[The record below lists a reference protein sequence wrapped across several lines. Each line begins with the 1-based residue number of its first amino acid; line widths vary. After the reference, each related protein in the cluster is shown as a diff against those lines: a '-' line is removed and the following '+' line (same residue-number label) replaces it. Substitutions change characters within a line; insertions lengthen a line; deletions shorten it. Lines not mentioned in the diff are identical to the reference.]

1 MIKKDAWRYDY
12 IGDATWKLDR
22 GQAQKSYDE
31 VALFSNGEASEGESD
46 NRELYDAMEKLEPRY
61 KDIIWNLFFEGE
73 TLKSYGEKNG
83 YTKQYSHQLRNKAIA
98 ALRELMK

>member
-1 MIKKDAWRYDY
+1 MKNDNWRYDY

-22 GQAQKSYDE
+22 GAKHFDE
-31 VALFSNGEASEGESD
+31 VEMLCTSLDGEID

-61 KDIIWNLFFEGE
+61 KDILWELFFEGE
-73 TLKSYGEKNG
+73 TLKSYGLKNG